1 MNAHPRTTRQP
12 KLRSSCDG
20 CGSAKLKCDRGQP
33 ECGRCVSLGIT
44 CVYGVSRKMG
54 KPPRERLQMSATS
67 AQSRAP
73 REHTGAGKGNRP
85 EGKSHSRCTSG
96 SISDT
101 ILSRSRSSSSVNEMP
116 STWGSVDDYP
126 GNVVMDAFHNDQ
138 LGPSLANFTSLDPSD
153 WIMSNTIGD
162 DLSSANLDPEPFPA
176 LGWPEFESSPDS
188 TGQTTGS
195 HPLIDD
201 RGGYM
206 DSSFMM
212 HDDGKAHD
220 CPREA
225 YEILGS
231 LSLPN
236 FNKAHAA
243 NTSAPGSTPGSAN
256 SVPLDFILHLNR
268 EASERLGRLL
278 NCPCAAQPHL
288 AFLYATILSRI
299 LHWYHQEASSS
310 KSSARSPPSEA
321 SIRAGMSPPSSVFGS
336 VCRSPSSWLSA
347 ATSTTN
353 TTASGS
359 STPSGAVARVPDMA
373 PTQMSMGCFSIDDQ
387 QVQTAL
393 RIQLLLGEMK
403 RISCLIDAF
412 TSRGS
417 SGMDGPTRGS
427 VDALYKSLGS
437 LLGGEHSSIVEMMR
451 TRLKEV
457 SIYYMGV

>member
-1 MNAHPRTTRQP
+1 MNTHPRTSRQP

-54 KPPRERLQMSATS
+54 KPPRERLQMSGTP
-67 AQSRAP
+67 AQSRAS
-73 REHTGAGKGNRP
+73 REHAGAGKENRSG
-85 EGKSHSRCTSG
+85 GKSHSRCTSG

-101 ILSRSRSSSSVNEMP
+101 MLSRSRSNSSVNEMP
-116 STWGSVDDYP
+116 STWGSVDDFA
-126 GNVVMDAFHNDQ
+126 GNVVMDTFPNDH
-138 LGPSLANFTSLDPSD
+138 LGPSLPNFTSLDPGD
-153 WIMSNTIGD
+153 WIMTNTIGD
-162 DLSSANLDPEPFPA
+162 DLSSTNIDPDPFPA
-176 LGWPEFESSPDS
+176 LGWPEFGSSPDS
-188 TGQTTGS
+188 TGQTSGS

-201 RGGYM
+201 RGYL
-206 DSSFMM
+206 DSAFMM

-236 FNKAHAA
+236 FNKAHSA
-243 NTSAPGSTPGSAN
+243 NTSAPNSTTGSAN
-256 SVPLDFILHLNR
+256 NVPLDFVLHLNR

-278 NCPCAAQPHL
+278 SCPCACQPHL

-299 LHWYHQEASSS
+299 LLWYHQEAGSS
-310 KSSARSPPSEA
+310 KTTSRSPPSEA
-321 SIRAGMSPPSSVFGS
+321 SIRPGMSPPSSVFGS

-417 SGMDGPTRGS
+417 RSMDDSNSGNA
-427 VDALYKSLGS
+427 DALYKSLGT
-437 LLGGEHSSIVEMMR
+437 LLGGEHSNIVEMMR

>member
-1 MNAHPRTTRQP
+1 MNAQPRTTRQP

-54 KPPRERLQMSATS
+54 KPPRERLQMSATPG
-67 AQSRAP
+67 QPRAP
-73 REHTGAGKGNRP
+73 REQDGAGRGNRHR
-85 EGKSHSRCTSG
+85 GKSHSRCTSG

-101 ILSRSRSSSSVNEMP
+101 MLSRSRSNSSVNEMP
-116 STWGSVDDYP
+116 SAWGSVDEYP
-126 GNVVMDAFHNDQ
+126 GNLVMDAFHNDQ
-138 LGPSLANFTSLDPSD
+138 LGPSLTNFTSLDPGD

-162 DLSSANLDPEPFPA
+162 DLSSTNLDPEPFPP

-188 TGQTTGS
+188 TGQATGS
-195 HPLIDD
+195 HPLIDE
-201 RGGYM
+201 RGYL

-220 CPREA
+220 CSREA

-236 FNKAHAA
+236 FNKAHSA
-243 NTSAPGSTPGSAN
+243 NTSAPSSTAGSAN
-256 SVPLDFILHLNR
+256 NVPLDFVLHLNR
-268 EASERLGRLL
+268 EASERLGCLL
-278 NCPCAAQPHL
+278 SCPCASQPHL

-299 LHWYHQEASSS
+299 LLWYHQEASSP
-310 KSSARSPPSEA
+310 KPSARSPPSEA

-336 VCRSPSSWLSA
+336 VGRSPSSWLSA

-359 STPSGAVARVPDMA
+359 STPSGVVARMSDMA

-417 SGMDGPTRGS
+417 SGMNDSSRGN
-427 VDALYKSLGS
+427 VDAVYKSLGS
-437 LLGGEHSSIVEMMR
+437 LLGGEHSNIIEMMR

-457 SIYYMGV
+457 SMYYMGV